1 MKGHAA
7 RILKGPLQS
16 KMTLTSGTKLEGEHT
31 TVVIGRHVAIRIYEP
46 EVVTHFFSPRT
57 SGAYLMNNRYKLWFH
72 SYMYIYLVHDSYHI
86 EQVPS
91 VVECV
96 DRGCGNPKQ
105 YKRSAMNAM
114 HSQLI

>member
-1 MKGHAA
+1 M
-7 RILKGPLQS
+7 LKGPLQR
-16 KMTLTSGTKLEGEHT
+16 KMTLTSGTKLEGKHT

-46 EVVTHFFSPRT
+46 EVVMHFPSPRT
-57 SGAYLMNNRYKLWFH
+57 SGAYFMNNRYKMWFH
-72 SYMYIYLVHDSYHI
+72 SYMYIYLVHDNYHI

-105 YKRSAMNAM
+105 SKRSAMNAM

>member
-1 MKGHAA
+1 
-7 RILKGPLQS
+7 
-16 KMTLTSGTKLEGEHT
+16 
-31 TVVIGRHVAIRIYEP
+31 
-46 EVVTHFFSPRT
+46 
-57 SGAYLMNNRYKLWFH
+57 MNNRYKLWFH
-72 SYMYIYLVHDSYHI
+72 SYMYVYLVHDNYHI

-105 YKRSAMNAM
+105 SKRSAMNAM